1 MWGAVCGDILGS
13 GYEFEEIKYPVP
25 ENIRLMR
32 EGDNF
37 TDDSAMTFA
46 VMEWLLMDVHT
57 ALYDDAALKQLLA
70 RRMVHLACDRFKQ
83 DSLGFGGRFWDWC
96 CRGAVEDRYDPIN
109 SFGNGAGM
117 RVSPVGWFFDTMEET
132 LRFAKLSADVTHDHP
147 EGQKGAQC
155 IAAAVYLARKGKSK
169 AEIRDWLLRA
179 FGYADLLQ
187 PVAVL
192 REKYGWSEICQD
204 TVPQA
209 VAAFLESE
217 DYTSA
222 IRLAISY
229 GSDSDTIAAMTGAI
243 AEAYYG
249 SVPAD
254 ILAFCQARLPQDM
267 LELCQVFEQ
276 CVLFQ

>member
-169 AEIRDWLLRA
+169 AEIRDWLSATASILMPARVEPTLTLA
-179 FGYADLLQ
+179 Q
-187 PVAVL
+187 T
-192 REKYGWSEICQD
+192 RS
-204 TVPQA
+204 
-209 VAAFLESE
+209 VAAMASGMERISFQSPVVAPFWTRAEKPPIKLTPQVLAARS
-217 DYTSA
+217 
-222 IRLAISY
+222 RVLAIS
-229 GSDSDTIAAMTGAI
+229 T
-243 AEAYYG
+243 
-249 SVPAD
+249 
-254 ILAFCQARLPQDM
+254 
-267 LELCQVFEQ
+267 
-276 CVLFQ
+276 